1 MFKDYA
7 ESETKTA
14 WEINQWFRGHNY
26 LYVDFLMTETY
37 NTLEQIT
44 AVMDYFL
51 ANVKLVINY
60 LKNVDPEFKLVIY
73 FLFSIIDHNKLH
85 SKVIQ

>member
-1 MFKDYA
+1 
-7 ESETKTA
+7 
-14 WEINQWFRGHNY
+14 
-26 LYVDFLMTETY
+26 
-37 NTLEQIT
+37 
-44 AVMDYFL
+44 MDYFL

-85 SKVIQ
+85 SKAI